1 MSGFL
6 GTRITKVKEA
16 ALPTCGKARYDSSPM
31 AHPSTSDSQSS
42 RWQRWRGLGR
52 SIAVYY
58 GNPLKLRRMQ
68 RFYAQF
74 IGPGDLCFD
83 IGAHVGNRILI
94 WSRLGANIVAVEP
107 QPSCLALLRHWYG
120 QSPRVTLVGQAL
132 GAAAGRQ
139 TLRIS
144 SAHPTVT
151 TLSESWIEAVQASA
165 GFAQVQWEETA
176 SVEVTTL
183 DALIA
188 RFGAPAF
195 CKIDIEGYE
204 GAALAGLTQPLKAL
218 SFEFIPAAKAD
229 AAACLA
235 RLQQLGEYEFN
246 WSLGEQHRWQSR
258 QWLDQDQMAAYIDG
272 LQVNDPSGDI
282 YARLLCASRPGP
294 QSIQGSYNVVDG

>member
-1 MSGFL
+1 M
-6 GTRITKVKEA
+6 KES
-16 ALPTCGKARYDSSPM
+16 ALPSCGRTRYDILSM
-31 AHPSTSDSQSS
+31 AHPSTSSSQSS

-58 GNPLKLRRMQ
+58 GNPFKLRRMR

-74 IGPGDLCFD
+74 IRPGDLCFD
-83 IGAHVGNRILI
+83 IGAHVGNRILV
-94 WSRLGANIVAVEP
+94 WSWLGANVVAVEP
-107 QPSCLALLRHWYG
+107 QPSCLALLRRWYG
-120 QSPRVTLVGQAL
+120 RSPHVTLVDQAV
-132 GAAAGRQ
+132 GAASGSQ
-139 TLRIS
+139 MLRIS

-151 TLSESWIEAVQASA
+151 TLSESWIEAVQAST
-165 GFAQVQWEETA
+165 GFAQVEWEETA

-218 SFEFIPAAKAD
+218 SFEFIPAAKVD
-229 AAACLA
+229 AMACLA

-246 WSLGEQHRWQSR
+246 WSLGEQHRWQAQ
-258 QWLDQDQMAAYIDG
+258 QWLDHGRMAAHLEG
-272 LQVNDPSGDI
+272 LQVDDPSGDI
-282 YARLLCASRPGP
+282 YARLLRGSKPGP
-294 QSIQGSYNVVDG
+294 QSI